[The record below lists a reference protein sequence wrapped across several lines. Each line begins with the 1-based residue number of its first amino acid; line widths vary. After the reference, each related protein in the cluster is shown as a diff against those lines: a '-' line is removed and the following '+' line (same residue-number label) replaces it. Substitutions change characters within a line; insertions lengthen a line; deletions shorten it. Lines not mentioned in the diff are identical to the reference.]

1 MNKIIIFLIWFVT
14 TIIAS
19 SISQFVIIFQTLPF
33 MSNAS
38 FFEILLFA
46 ELIACVQWFFAIL
59 SLRNGIKIFKGPQ
72 LYILGYIVGFLMQ
85 IFSSFYI
92 YKFPI
97 SIDDY
102 ITMILLTSAGY
113 ISKMSIFG

>member
-1 MNKIIIFLIWFVT
+1 MNKIIIFLIWLVT
-14 TIIAS
+14 SIIAS
-19 SISQFVIIFQTLPF
+19 FISQFAIIFQTLPF
-33 MSNAS
+33 MINSS
-38 FFEILLFA
+38 FFEIILFA
-46 ELIACVQWFFAIL
+46 ELIASVQWFFAIF
-59 SLRNGIKIFKGPQ
+59 SLRMGNKLFNGPQ

-102 ITMILLTSAGY
+102 VTMILLTIAGY
-113 ISKMSIFG
+113 ISKMSLFG